1 MIQFRKIILPRA
13 VLLMLLSAVCT
24 VSQADADNQNPAG
37 QPGIASEV
45 SRDIKVTQVD
55 NMFLPNQIW
64 VTEGETVRFVI
75 INKGDHQH
83 EMLIGTMRDLGK
95 AAKMRRN
102 NPDENS
108 AQPGLIRLQ
117 PDEQGELIWTFDQA
131 GEIDFACPLPG
142 HFKAMRGK
150 IYVEKK

>member
-1 MIQFRKIILPRA
+1 MTLLRKIIPLA
-13 VLLMLLSAVCT
+13 AFLMLLSTICMASPV
-24 VSQADADNQNPAG
+24 NAG
-37 QPGIASEV
+37 NSSSTGKPGIAREV

-55 NMFLPNQIW
+55 NMFLPNEIQ
-64 VTEGETVRFVI
+64 VTEGETVRLIV

-83 EMLIGTMRDLGK
+83 EMLIGTMEDLRK

-102 NPDENS
+102 HPDENPTE
-108 AQPGLIRLQ
+108 AGMIRLQ
-117 PDEQGELIWTFDQA
+117 PDEQDEIIWTFDQP
-131 GEIDFACPLPG
+131 GEVDFACPLPG